1 MRPPLYFPMHSGGQI
16 PAIGLGTF
24 QPDPSKYPTKSVKQS
39 VLWALEAGYR
49 HFDTSLRYGDGQGEK
64 EVGEAIRESGIPREE
79 IFVVTK
85 LENVYHAPE
94 DVEVNLDIS
103 LDNLGLD
110 YESIFIVDL
119 FIMHFPYAYK
129 KTANYGTERDANGR
143 PVIDIDLSRSFDVT
157 WRAMEKLV
165 GANKAKYIGLSNF
178 SSPKIKRL
186 LQTAKI
192 RPAVNQIEC
201 HPHWPQKGLVKL
213 CQDNGIHVT
222 AFGPL
227 GCVPIPSLIGRTGP
241 GPLED
246 DTIALVAR
254 KYSKTPAQVILC
266 YLLCR
271 GISVIPKSND
281 EARIVQ
287 NYDCIFEMEH
297 SDFTLIDN
305 ITGKY
310 GERGVRNFNSLDYL
324 GFDNYNEEVEE
335 P

>member
-1 MRPPLYFPMHSGGQI
+1 MHPPLYFPLGTEGGQI

-39 VLWALEAGYR
+39 VLWALKAGYR
-49 HFDTSLRYGDGQGEK
+49 HFDTSLRYGDGQGEI
-64 EVGEAIRESGIPREE
+64 EIGEAIRESSVPREE
-79 IFVVTK
+79 IFV
-85 LENVYHAPE
+85 

-103 LDNLGLD
+103 LNNLGLD
-110 YESIFIVDL
+110 YV
-119 FIMHFPYAYK
+119 PYAYK
-129 KTANYGTERDANGR
+129 KTANYGTERDARGR
-143 PVIDIDLSRSFDVT
+143 PVIDMELSRSYDVT

-165 GANKAKYIGLSNF
+165 EAKKTKYIGLSNF

-186 LQTAKI
+186 LQTAIIKPVI
-192 RPAVNQIEC
+192 NQIEC

-227 GCVPIPSLIGRTGP
+227 GCVPIPSLVGRTGP

-246 DTIALVAR
+246 KTIASVAQ
-254 KYSKTPAQVILC
+254 KYCKSPAQVILC

-271 GISVIPKSND
+271 GISVIPKSNV
-281 EARIVQ
+281 EKRIMQ
-287 NYDCIFEMEH
+287 NYDCIFEMGE
-297 SDFTLIDN
+297 SDFNLIDN
-305 ITGKY
+305 IVGKD
-310 GERGVRNFNSLDYL
+310 GEWGVRNFNSLDYL
-324 GFDNYNEEVEE
+324 GFDNYNEEAEE

>member
-1 MRPPLYFPMHSGGQI
+1 MLEPSPFIIEI

-24 QPDPSKYPTKSVKQS
+24 QPEPGKYPTKSVKQS

-49 HFDTSLRYGDGQGEK
+49 HFDTSLRYGDGQGEM
-64 EVGEAIRESGIPREE
+64 EVGEAIKESHVPRDE

-94 DVEVNLDIS
+94 DVEVNLNIS
-103 LDNLGLD
+103 LKNLGLT
-110 YESIFIVDL
+110 YVDL

-129 KTANYGTERDANGR
+129 KTANYGTERDARGR
-143 PVIDIDLSRSFDVT
+143 PVIDIELSRSFDVT

-165 GANKAKYIGLSNF
+165 EAKKTKYIGLSNF

-186 LQTAKI
+186 LRTAKI
-192 RPAVNQIEC
+192 KPVVNQIEC

-227 GCVPIPSLIGRTGP
+227 GGMPIPSLVGRTGP
-241 GPLED
+241 GPLEGE
-246 DTIALVAR
+246 TIALVAH

-266 YLLCR
+266 HLLCR
-271 GISVIPKSND
+271 GISVIPKSNSR
-281 EARIVQ
+281 ERLKQ
-287 NYDCIFEMEH
+287 NYDCIFDMEE

-305 ITGKY
+305 LMGEDGK
-310 GERGVRNFNSLDYL
+310 RGVRNFNSLEYL
-324 GFDNYNEEVEE
+324 GFDNYNEDNEE